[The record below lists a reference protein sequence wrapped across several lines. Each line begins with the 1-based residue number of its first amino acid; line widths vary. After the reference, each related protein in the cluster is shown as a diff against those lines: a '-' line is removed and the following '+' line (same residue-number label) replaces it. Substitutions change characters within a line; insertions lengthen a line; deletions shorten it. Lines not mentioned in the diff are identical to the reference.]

1 MAAIDHTTIVFKNGK
16 WMKDIYDVDEETGE
30 WLIRLPFD
38 FGRDGDI
45 RIVRDPLGNVIDI
58 SEDMEVYHDEYDAI
72 YERDG
77 MRNVY
82 AIAKNFYGIRA
93 WLKYKLRFMR
103 KLYYT
108 KEVGVWTRGDVEYP
122 NGDVEVYI
130 YHDGPNQSYV
140 SFYSDGA
147 DTYIVIGGYGHHKN
161 VYCHFMDR
169 GYGDEFEEKM
179 AAEAFQWACGEILV
193 EISESIYEYWDVQ
206 EDFVN
211 EMRERFGYDDPYK
224 IVDREAEE

>member
-1 MAAIDHTTIVFKNGK
+1 MAGIDHTTIVFKNGRWLK
-16 WMKDIYDVDEETGE
+16 EVYEVDEETGE
-30 WLIRLPFD
+30 WIIRCPFD
-38 FGRDGDI
+38 YGRDGNI
-45 RIVRDPLGNVIDI
+45 HIVRDPLGNVIDI
-58 SEDMEVYHDEYDAI
+58 SEDMKVYHDEYDAI
-72 YERDG
+72 YVRDG
-77 MRNVY
+77 IRNFRT
-82 AIAKNFYGIRA
+82 IAKNLYGIRA
-93 WLKYKLRFMR
+93 WLKWTLRFMH

-108 KEVGVWTRGDVEYP
+108 KEVGVWKKGDVEYL

-140 SFYSDGA
+140 SFYSDGD

-179 AAEAFQWACGEILV
+179 AAEAFRWACDDILV
-193 EISESIYEYWDVQ
+193 EISESIYESWVEQ

-211 EMRERFGYDDPYK
+211 EMRERFGYEEPYK
-224 IVDREAEE
+224 IVDREE